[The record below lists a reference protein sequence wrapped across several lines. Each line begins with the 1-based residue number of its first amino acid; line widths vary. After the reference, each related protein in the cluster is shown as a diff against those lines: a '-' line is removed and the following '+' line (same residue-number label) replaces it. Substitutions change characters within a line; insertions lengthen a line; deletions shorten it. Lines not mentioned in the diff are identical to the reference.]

1 MPRASR
7 RTVRKEIDL
16 ELKDNFASLIS
27 SLSASKEIE
36 QFFQDFLTKEEG
48 TMLTKRLM
56 LHLML
61 ENGYRT
67 SDIQA
72 FLSISKETVR
82 VHRNTWSRGGIT
94 YKKVISKIARREKTR
109 QFFKKIERMLKPI
122 DLAMKS
128 RNDMKARAK
137 FASGNWD

>member
-16 ELKDNFASLIS
+16 ELKENFASLIS
-27 SLSASKEIE
+27 SLSSQKEIE
-36 QFFQDFLTKEEG
+36 QFFQDFFTKEEN

-56 LHLML
+56 MHLMI
-61 ENGYRT
+61 ENGHRT

-72 FLSISKETVR
+72 FLSVSKETVR
-82 VHRNTWSRGGIT
+82 VHKNVWGKGGET
-94 YKKVISKIARREKTR
+94 YRKVISKIAKREKTK
-109 QFFKKIERMLKPI
+109 QFFKKIEKMLKPI

-128 RNDMKARAK
+128 RNDMKARVK
-137 FASGNWD
+137 FASGDWD